1 MKKTVPGRLLS
12 HSKGTKPVCPEWQ
25 DLGENIGLLFCLV
38 ISTSQ
43 PSHSS
48 ETKPRPLPKASAF
61 PAGHPL
67 KLKRTSDGPGK
78 RNGLSASLWPSSQL
92 LSHTPSVAPRCTSWS
107 QQGRQTLSLLEPFLY
122 SFFKRLLASWPTGR
136 LQK

>member
-25 DLGENIGLLFCLV
+25 DLGEDTGLLFCLV

-43 PSHSS
+43 QPHSS

-107 QQGRQTLSLLEPFLY
+107 QAGQTNLIFVRTLSLFIFRKA
-122 SFFKRLLASWPTGR
+122 SSKLAYW
-136 LQK
+136 